1 MNTFLPYSDFH
12 KSAKSLDNKRLGKQ
26 RVEVIQMLNKIH
38 GFTKG
43 RGWTN
48 HPCTKMWSKHPN
60 ALVKYG
66 IAVCEVWRSRGFKD
80 TCLEKISNYHRSDLT
95 NEMPDWLGREDFHT
109 SHKSN
114 LIQKFPE
121 HYRPQ
126 FSNVPDN
133 LEYIWP
139 VI

>member
-1 MNTFLPYSDFH
+1 MNTFLPYADFH
-12 KSAKSLDNKRLGKQ
+12 MSANSLDNKRLGKQ

-38 GFTKG
+38 GVTKG
-43 RGWTN
+43 NGWTN
-48 HPCTKMWSKHPN
+48 HPCTKMWSKYPN

-80 TCLEKISNYHRSDLT
+80 TCLEKIQKHYKRELSE
-95 NEMPDWLGREDFHT
+95 EMPEWLGREDLHL

-114 LIQKFPE
+114 LIRKDKTYYSTKFP
-121 HYRPQ
+121 
-126 FSNVPDN
+126 NVPDD

-139 VI
+139 VL